1 MRATFITAPGDIEI
15 RQIPEP
21 TLREQTDA
29 IVRITHSCV
38 CGSDLW
44 SYRGVKEVPK
54 PLQIGH
60 EFIGEVTQVG
70 DDVTTIKVGDFVVAP
85 FTTSDNTCVHC
96 RAGFQSACQNL
107 GFYRGC
113 QAEFTRVANADGT
126 LIAVAEPRP
135 EQVRSLLACSD
146 VLGTGWHAA
155 VSAGVGPGKTAVVV
169 GDGAVGLCA
178 VIAARV
184 LGAERIVAMSR
195 HEPRQ
200 QLARTFGATDIVAE
214 RGEVGINA
222 ILDLTDGLGA
232 QAVMECVGTR
242 EAMEQSIA
250 IARPGTC
257 VGFVGVPHGVQM
269 PLEPYFQR
277 NIGLRGGMA
286 PVRAYLPHLI
296 ELVLAGTI
304 DPGLVFDLTLPL
316 DEVADAYQAMDERR
330 AIKVMLEP

>member
-1 MRATFITAPGDIEI
+1 MRATFITAPGNIEI

-44 SYRGVKEVPK
+44 SYRGVKAVPK

-70 DDVTTIKVGDFVVAP
+70 DDVTTIKAGDFVVAP
-85 FTTSDNTCVHC
+85 FTTCDNTCVHC

-126 LIAVAEPRP
+126 LIAVAEHRP

-178 VIAARV
+178 VIAARA

-214 RGEVGINA
+214 RGEAGINA

-250 IARPGTC
+250 IARPGSC